1 MVTFGSNIYKKCIWL
16 DKNILYWRV
25 ETGIKATFIM
35 YHFLQGPWIVKF
47 ANCFCPLVLLICHN
61 WELLIAYPHRSL
73 CFKKFKTTN
82 FTAFLISNTVV
93 TNHYSHNTTIIL
105 NLPHLYLKFQDHL
118 IDLSHSDIQ
127 IFFKQQ
133 LNWNFKNKFV
143 VDGQYITLAAPLL
156 FLMKAL
162 LCK

>member
-1 MVTFGSNIYKKCIWL
+1 
-16 DKNILYWRV
+16 
-25 ETGIKATFIM
+25 M
-35 YHFLQGPWIVKF
+35 YRFLQGPWIVKF

-73 CFKKFKTTN
+73 CFKKFKTTT

-93 TNHYSHNTTIIL
+93 PNHYSHNTTTIL
-105 NLPHLYLKFQDHL
+105 NLPHPYLRFQAHL
-118 IDLSHSDIQ
+118 IDMPHSDIQ

-133 LNWNFKNKFV
+133 LNWNFKSKFV

>member
-1 MVTFGSNIYKKCIWL
+1 M

-25 ETGIKATFIM
+25 ETGLKATFIM
-35 YHFLQGPWIVKF
+35 YHFLREPWIVKF
-47 ANCFCPLVLLICHN
+47 TNCFCPLVLLICHN
-61 WELLIAYPHRSL
+61 WELIIAYPHRSL

-93 TNHYSHNTTIIL
+93 TNHYSHNTTTIL

-143 VDGQYITLAAPLL
+143 VNGQYFTLAASLL
-156 FLMKAL
+156 ILMKGL